1 MDYKNKHMLI
11 EICMW
16 MMLVEFRRIYVGR
29 QRKHI
34 YLGKPT
40 RNRIQFLPCTQKYNQ
55 VRVNVFHH
63 FRLFERNKIK
73 DFPNC
78 LPGSCNISADQSL
91 LYSVKEKLFTVTIF
105 QILSKLKAKKKNPN
119 IEYF

>member
-55 VRVNVFHH
+55 VRVNVFRH

-78 LPGSCNISADQSL
+78 LPGSCHISADQSL
-91 LYSVKEKLFTVTIF
+91 LYSV
-105 QILSKLKAKKKNPN
+105 
-119 IEYF
+119 